1 MMSLFM
7 DYGIACRLMIGVFT
21 KMICPSMVTYLDYVY
36 RQDSLDTHVII
47 DVHLLYDI
55 KAVYVVGVVGRVTVD
70 FGSNITK
77 CHVNLI

>member
-1 MMSLFM
+1 
-7 DYGIACRLMIGVFT
+7 
-21 KMICPSMVTYLDYVY
+21 MVTYLDYVY